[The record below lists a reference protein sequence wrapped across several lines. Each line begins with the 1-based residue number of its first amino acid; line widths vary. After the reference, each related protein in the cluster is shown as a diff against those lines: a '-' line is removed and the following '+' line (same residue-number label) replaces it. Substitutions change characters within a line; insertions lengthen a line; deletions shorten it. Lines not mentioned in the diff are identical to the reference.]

1 MFLYQVQRVVDIVQ
15 HHQQVRGGT
24 GCRSRGIQHEVVDTM
39 IELTSLVVY
48 VVDGF
53 LVDADE
59 HRVCQFDVLPLDDLI
74 IKVLQEVLV
83 VTDAVAHRLI
93 GALHIQHRAQ

>member
-1 MFLYQVQRVVDIVQ
+1 MAKEEMYHIALDDYEHGIII
-15 HHQQVRGGT
+15 
-24 GCRSRGIQHEVVDTM
+24 RSLNDEKTDLMNEGKST
-39 IELTSLVVY
+39 
-48 VVDGF
+48 
-53 LVDADE
+53 DA
-59 HRVCQFDVLPLDDLI
+59 VDDLI